1 MIFTDRTIMVK
12 NGTSSINDTIVLYR
26 GDREVEIRFSLNEG
40 SPFKFGSGSSP
51 NIIEKTEATYGQ
63 LVIKTPGNLPPIFS
77 EVAPTIGGKII
88 FTITA
93 EMIDEITEIGNYT
106 FQIRLLDDSME
117 SRATLPEVKNGIEIR
132 EPIAL
137 EDISSTNEVEVAAV
151 GYALTTAGTQE
162 GTFDAEGNYNKT
174 TWTTGDR
181 ITASKLNKIEA
192 GIDGVNQ
199 KVASGGTGEGLTD
212 NSVKFQHLNEALRN
226 RLFEYRD
233 INCNKLSWTKQYVD
247 STLTIK
253 YSNNCLLSECL
264 NVEPGEKLLAEN
276 GHEFKIVYYE
286 GDTISSLSKRYVTSF
301 DFTQP
306 AKIRIQASR
315 QDSATMDLDDF
326 LSKQNI
332 IYSKFAI
339 STDDNS
345 SDNSPNNL
353 NKIHIITNTI
363 KDNYKP
369 LGSDYIAFVDGT
381 NKLDS
386 LYSLWDNLMS
396 EHSDYITKEV
406 IGQDSTG
413 LNINVYKLTPPSKRM
428 SMNDDNFTM
437 LKIIYISCLHGD
449 EPNAPY
455 ADFRFFKH
463 LATGHASNDT
473 LKMLYDNVE
482 FVVCPIANPWGYN
495 NNSRLNSN
503 GVNLNRNFPANWVAI
518 EQGKDYS
525 GATAASE
532 IETQL
537 IMKLIDDN
545 SDAFFMFNRH
555 GTATFTE
562 FGRFGYTSSNF
573 KSDRKISYD
582 LFRRLDSSLKDSF
595 KFINSDEPANITRN
609 ILGVSFSDA
618 VGNLEN
624 YANITKNMNG
634 VLLELGARRF
644 GDSYPTGT
652 LQDMQAM
659 EVEVIGAL
667 LETVVLNNSFLLSN
681 K

>member
-1 MIFTDRTIMVK
+1 
-12 NGTSSINDTIVLYR
+12 
-26 GDREVEIRFSLNEG
+26 
-40 SPFKFGSGSSP
+40 
-51 NIIEKTEATYGQ
+51 
-63 LVIKTPGNLPPIFS
+63 
-77 EVAPTIGGKII
+77 
-88 FTITA
+88 
-93 EMIDEITEIGNYT
+93 
-106 FQIRLLDDSME
+106 
-117 SRATLPEVKNGIEIR
+117 
-132 EPIAL
+132 
-137 EDISSTNEVEVAAV
+137 
-151 GYALTTAGTQE
+151 
-162 GTFDAEGNYNKT
+162 
-174 TWTTGDR
+174 
-181 ITASKLNKIEA
+181 
-192 GIDGVNQ
+192 
-199 KVASGGTGEGLTD
+199 
-212 NSVKFQHLNEALRN
+212 
-226 RLFEYRD
+226 
-233 INCNKLSWTKQYVD
+233 
-247 STLTIK
+247 
-253 YSNNCLLSECL
+253 
-264 NVEPGEKLLAEN
+264 
-276 GHEFKIVYYE
+276 
-286 GDTISSLSKRYVTSF
+286 
-301 DFTQP
+301 
-306 AKIRIQASR
+306 
-315 QDSATMDLDDF
+315 
-326 LSKQNI
+326 
-332 IYSKFAI
+332 
-339 STDDNS
+339 
-345 SDNSPNNL
+345 
-353 NKIHIITNTI
+353 
-363 KDNYKP
+363 
-369 LGSDYIAFVDGT
+369 
-381 NKLDS
+381 
-386 LYSLWDNLMS
+386 
-396 EHSDYITKEV
+396 
-406 IGQDSTG
+406 
-413 LNINVYKLTPPSKRM
+413 
-428 SMNDDNFTM
+428 M

-532 IETQL
+532 KETQL

>member
-1 MIFTDRTIMVK
+1 MSNLTILEAFRQTLSATKKYVNNRIDGLASETYVNNAVAGLVDSAPEALNTLNELASALGNDANFATTISNQIGLK
-12 NGTSSINDTIVLYR
+12 ANSADLATVATSGSYNNLSDKPTIPTKVSQLQNDSDFATETFVTTKIEEAQLNGGSGTS
-26 GDREVEIRFSLNEG
+26 
-40 SPFKFGSGSSP
+40 
-51 NIIEKTEATYGQ
+51 Q
-63 LVIKTPGNLPPIFS
+63 
-77 EVAPTIGGKII
+77 
-88 FTITA
+88 
-93 EMIDEITEIGNYT
+93 
-106 FQIRLLDDSME
+106 
-117 SRATLPEVKNGIEIR
+117 
-132 EPIAL
+132 
-137 EDISSTNEVEVAAV
+137 ST
-151 GYALTTAGTQE
+151 
-162 GTFDAEGNYNKT
+162 
-174 TWTTGDR
+174 
-181 ITASKLNKIEA
+181 
-192 GIDGVNQ
+192 
-199 KVASGGTGEGLTD
+199 GLTD

-233 INCNKLSWTKQYVD
+233 INCNKLSWTKNYVNG
-247 STLTIK
+247 SLEIK
-253 YSNNCLLSECL
+253 YSNNCLLSEYL
-264 NVEPGEKLLAEN
+264 NVERGEKLLAKN
-276 GHEFKIVYYE
+276 GYEFKIVYCE
-286 GDTISSLSKRYVTSF
+286 GDTISSLSERYVTSF
-301 DFTQP
+301 EFTQP

-315 QDSATMDLDDF
+315 QDSANINLDDF
-326 LSKQNI
+326 LSNEYL
-332 IYSKFAI
+332 IYSKFTTSI
-339 STDDNS
+339 DDNS

-353 NKIHIITNTI
+353 YKIHIITNTI

-369 LGSDYIAFVDGT
+369 LGSDYIKFVDGR

-386 LYSLWDNLMS
+386 LYSLWDNLML

-413 LNINVYKLTPPSKRM
+413 LNINVYKLTPPSKKM
-428 SMNDDNFTM
+428 WMNDDNFTM

-455 ADFRFFKH
+455 SDFRFFKH

-473 LKMLYDNVE
+473 LRMLYDNVE

-495 NNSRLNSN
+495 NNDRHNSN
-503 GVNLNRNFPANWVAI
+503 GVNLSRNFPANWTLI
-518 EQGKDYS
+518 EDEYDYS
-525 GATAASE
+525 GTTAASE

-545 SDAFFMFNRH
+545 SDAFFLVDRH
-555 GTATFTE
+555 GTATFTQV
-562 FGRFGYTSSNF
+562 GRFAYTSSNF

-609 ILGVSFSDA
+609 ILGVSLADA
-618 VGNLEN
+618 VGNLHN

-659 EVEVIGAL
+659 EVEIIGAL
-667 LETVVLNNSFLLSN
+667 LETVVLNNSFLLLN